1 MVILMKLILLGPPGA
16 GKGTQSAKIV
26 EKLNIPQIS
35 TGDLLRAAVRNKTQL
50 GLKAK
55 EFIDAGKLVP
65 DDLVVS
71 LIKERLAEN
80 DCKPGFILDGFPRTI
95 EQAKALESFVDID
108 LVIDLDVELT
118 ALVKRLTGRRS
129 CPKDGSVYHLE
140 VKPPK
145 KDELCD
151 ICGSPLMQRSDDNEE
166 TVKSRIATYKE
177 KTEPLIKFYSNK
189 GKLKKVDAGKHIDEV
204 TNEIMKLLA

>member
-1 MVILMKLILLGPPGA
+1 MKLILLGPPGA
-16 GKGTQSAKIV
+16 GKGTQSLKIV

-35 TGDLLRAAVRNKTQL
+35 TGDLLRAAVRNKTEL
-50 GLKAK
+50 GVKAK
-55 EFIDAGKLVP
+55 EYIDAGKLVP

-71 LIKERLAEN
+71 LIKERLAKD
-80 DCKPGFILDGFPRTI
+80 DCKSGFILDGFPRTI
-95 EQAKALESFVDID
+95 EPAKALESFVDIY

-140 VKPPK
+140 FKPPN
-145 KDELCD
+145 EEGLCD
-151 ICGSPLMQRSDDNEE
+151 ICGAQLIQRSDDNEE

-177 KTEPLIKFYSNK
+177 KTEPLIKFYTDK
-189 GKLKKVDAGKHIDEV
+189 GKLKTVDAGKHINEV
-204 TNEIMKLLA
+204 TKEIMTLIN